1 MIYNILRDYKMLNC
15 EVLIRDEN
23 GADPPLHLYL
33 LYRKG

>member
-23 GADPPLHLYL
+23 GIGPSTPTSSI
-33 LYRKG
+33 KKS